1 MAKLF
6 FRILL
11 IIVVL
16 AFAAYACVD
25 GTDGTTSK
33 GGALKDSGGI
43 SIRGLDATATFGA
56 EQFHLQ
62 LTAIAQPDQ

>member
-11 IIVVL
+11 IILVL

-33 GGALKDSGGI
+33 GVSLDGNGSI
-43 SIRGLDATATFGA
+43 SARGQEATATFGA
-56 EQFHLQ
+56 EQFNLQ
-62 LTAIAQPDQ
+62 LTAIAQPEQ